1 MIPPSLI
8 LITDSRRL
16 EPEAFIGRV
25 GAALRGGADAV
36 LVREKQMDS
45 ARLLAFASRLRLL
58 TRDHGA
64 RLIVHTQADV
74 AVAVDADGVHVG
86 AADIGD
92 LPGMRHWLGGM
103 AMSLSASCHSAGELA
118 DAAAAGADFALLSP
132 VFPTSSHPDAAQLG
146 VAQFRRLADAAPL
159 PVLALGGITVANRA
173 LLAGFGVA
181 VIGAL
186 LDAAD
191 AEAAAESLRGCD
203 EA

>member
-1 MIPPSLI
+1 
-8 LITDSRRL
+8 
-16 EPEAFIGRV
+16 
-25 GAALRGGADAV
+25 
-36 LVREKQMDS
+36 
-45 ARLLAFASRLRLL
+45 
-58 TRDHGA
+58 
-64 RLIVHTQADV
+64 
-74 AVAVDADGVHVG
+74 
-86 AADIGD
+86 
-92 LPGMRHWLGGM
+92 
-103 AMSLSASCHSAGELA
+103 
-118 DAAAAGADFALLSP
+118 